1 VMPDGRTAVV
11 SCTMTEVALPLVT
24 FEGSMAVGGEVMR
37 STSTLRF
44 RERDE
49 LERDLDRHG
58 FDVLDVRDAP
68 DRLGTEMVF
77 VADAREGDDGRK
89 V

>member
-1 VMPDGRTAVV
+1 
-11 SCTMTEVALPLVT
+11 
-24 FEGSMAVGGEVMR
+24 MR

-68 DRLGTEMVF
+68 DRPGTEMVF
-77 VADAREGDDGRK
+77 VAHTRDDGRTR
-89 V
+89 